1 MFRRIGWQVLLVGV
15 GFLVAAVILMYM
27 ATTYTTE
34 FRPAPGGT
42 YVESVGGYPQSLNP
56 LLSYY
61 SDADRDVVSLVFSGL
76 TRLATNGE
84 AEPDLATGW
93 EISADGITYTF
104 HLRRNVVWHDGYP
117 FTSND
122 VLFTLELLQDPDYPG
137 PSDIGELWRS
147 VTAKKVDDFTVEFV
161 LTEPYAPFLDYTTV
175 GVLPEHRL
183 AGVAAAELPQMAFNR
198 EPVGTG
204 PFRLTDVE
212 LGEGHI
218 GVVTL
223 RRFPRYYGRS
233 GYLENIILRFYP
245 SYRAAFEAYQDG
257 TVEGVSRIPVDLLAE
272 AWSEPDLRLYSAPT
286 AEMAVIYFN
295 QLVTDTLPFGSVHVR
310 QALMFGLDRQ
320 QLVDSVLLGQAVLP
334 DTPLLP
340 GTWAYSTSGV
350 PVYGYD
356 PDRAQA
362 LLSEAGWRRD
372 SVTGTLRNADGVP
385 LVFSLV
391 VSNDPLDRAVG
402 EGVAGQW
409 QTLGVSV
416 TVETVPSLALTG
428 MLDSR
433 TYQAALARLIMS
445 GDPDPYPLWHETQVL
460 PGQGQN
466 YAGYA
471 NREISELIEHARVTA
486 RREERLALYAQYQQV
501 FMREVPALPL
511 FVPVYTYAVDAR
523 VNGGQIGPLMSGGDR
538 FLTVPDWYVLQRRV
552 IASEAQASQP

>member
-42 YVESVGGYPQSLNP
+42 YVESIGGYPQSLNP

-61 SDADRDVVSLVFSGL
+61 SDADRDVVSFVFSGL

-84 AEPDLATGW
+84 VEPDLATGY

-104 HLRRNVVWHDGYP
+104 QLRRNVVWHDGYP
-117 FTSND
+117 FTADD
-122 VLFTLELLQDPDYPG
+122 VLFTVGLLQDPDYPG

-147 VTAKKVDDFTVEFV
+147 VSVRKVDDFSVEFA

-175 GVLPEHRL
+175 GILPEHRL
-183 AGVAAAELPQMAFNR
+183 VNVGAAELPQLTFNR
-198 EPVGTG
+198 EPIGTG

-218 GVVTL
+218 AAITL

-233 GYLENIILRFYP
+233 GYLENVILRFYP

-257 TVEGVSRIPVDLLAE
+257 TVEGVSRIPVELLAE
-272 AWSEPDLRLYSAPT
+272 AWSEPGLRLYSAPT
-286 AEMAVIYFN
+286 AEMAIIYLN
-295 QLVTDTLPFGSVHVR
+295 QLVTDTLPFGDVQVR
-310 QALMFGLDRQ
+310 QALMYGLDRQ
-320 QLVDSVLLGQAVLP
+320 QLVDGVLLGQALLP
-334 DTPLLP
+334 ETPLIP

-350 PVYGYD
+350 PLYGYD
-356 PDRAQA
+356 QDRALA
-362 LLSEAGWRRD
+362 LMSEAGWRRD
-372 SVTGTLRNADGVP
+372 GVTGTLRNAEGIP
-385 LVFSLV
+385 LAFSLV
-391 VSNDPLDRAVG
+391 VSNDSVDRAVG
-402 EGVAGQW
+402 EAVAMQW

-428 MLDSR
+428 VLDSR
-433 TYQAALARLIMS
+433 TYEAALARLIMS
-445 GDPDPYPLWHETQVL
+445 GDPDPYPLWHETQAL

-471 NREISELIEHARVTA
+471 NREISELIERARITA
-486 RREERLALYAQYQQV
+486 RRDERMALYAQYQQA

-511 FVPVYTYAVDAR
+511 YIPVYTYAVDAR
-523 VNGGQIGPLMSGGDR
+523 VNGGQIGPLMSSGDR
-538 FLTVPDWYVLQRRV
+538 FLTVADWYVLQRRV
-552 IASEAQASQP
+552 IASEAQASLP